1 VVKEIP
7 IMNKVCMQFYFENS
21 PKGKDPT
28 SLIFV
33 KQDRVIK
40 VNYEE
45 NSIDTINEF
54 ENPLMR

>member
-1 VVKEIP
+1 
-7 IMNKVCMQFYFENS
+7 MNKVCMQFYFENS